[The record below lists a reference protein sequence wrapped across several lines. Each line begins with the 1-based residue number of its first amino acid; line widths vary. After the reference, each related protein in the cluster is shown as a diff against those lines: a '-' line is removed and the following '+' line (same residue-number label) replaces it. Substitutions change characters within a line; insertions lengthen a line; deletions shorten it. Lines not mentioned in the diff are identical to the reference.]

1 LFRSNVNV
9 QSVSENMPPHSAKLP
24 PKMGARFARSLNPP
38 ISLSLLGARYIP
50 ELAAVVTFAQV
61 PDASG

>member
-1 LFRSNVNV
+1 
-9 QSVSENMPPHSAKLP
+9 MPPHSAKLP